1 MAKKDKQDINPEQ
14 FNEFLTYV
22 AQKGPPPG
30 KLSDI
35 FDLSRDSG
43 LYDIYKEDNPLIKS
57 YKFTGANFI
66 NKLLQDKTNFNLTN
80 DDKKLI
86 IEVGAFGDPDPRS
99 GFKLNMSDPKIADR
113 VEKMSV
119 DLAEQKEKLSNDEY
133 QSYRAKSRKQLV
145 NDVLKFKVADT
156 VFDNEAPKLDFY
168 ARDKSKP
175 FSDFI
180 TQELNMQSG
189 YGFTPEIPD
198 FAGGTIG
205 KEYIPA
211 NDQERYRTKTYE
223 SEVFPTET
231 IKTDRLENF
240 YLDEELGYLRGPE
253 GLFYNPETEQFLNQ
267 QDVYGPPPELK
278 GYQYDPRLQGV
289 LSEGVNPTY
298 GSQFQNK
305 NQGGLI
311 GYAKGGQMN
320 IKQQTQNVANQGRY
334 GDSMLLHVNPA
345 EVKGLAQAMPITVN
359 PQTGQP
365 EAFLPFL
372 APLLG
377 SMAGTALFGGSALAA
392 GIGAGLATYAQ
403 TGGSGS
409 KALLSGL
416 TAGFG
421 TNALNTGAAASA
433 GATAGTNAATN
444 AATQGLDFAGQT
456 AASQTANAAAQAAY
470 QPQTAFSAGK
480 DIFRGGFDQGAK
492 SLATGLMSPSG
503 MVAGASLGTQG
514 VMNSQELFE
523 QQMRELEMNE
533 EQRRRDMYANNPEVQ
548 LYSASGGT
556 TNFEGG
562 GLLEKTL
569 SGDYGVLGILKNNP
583 ELAFGAAGIAAKN
596 NFRGSFLGELYNKY
610 KERKSQGDEQGANE
624 VASQIQQEESNQMA
638 YGGLTQ
644 FRRGGSTDDDQYS
657 YQSSRQVYAPAKTQY
672 QVNPDFMA
680 GFAPETMYFRPDT
693 INAPSM
699 STLGGSR
706 PTLGA
711 DTYTGTKGGYD
722 YEGSVDADGN
732 YTAGTA
738 QGVQFAPQTSIDPY
752 AAFTGSAPQGL
763 VQSAYNPYPVQPMS
777 MSPID
782 DTEDTSDYTDA
793 GGIGEGGGDS
803 TGGGGLYD
811 GDQGYFSDLNLMGG
825 NMGGFDPTSFMGASA
840 YLNHKMFLISALDST
855 TRFLTNQYIQNQQIQ
870 EYLDSLNNPTTDIGD
885 AFTADGPMGK
895 AQGGVT
901 NYANQGQTEIMPMD
915 VMPEASAQT
924 MQDPLIQ
931 EVTMFILGESDN
943 EQAVNQFV
951 DKYGVEAFS
960 QLREQILQSLVP
972 GAQTEGLIAGVGNG
986 GMDDDIMGTIGNKEK
1001 IAVSQDEFIVP
1012 ADVVSMLGDGSS
1024 DAGSKELYGMMD
1036 RVRQKKTGT
1045 TKQAPRLA
1053 NAGGYLPA

>member
-1 MAKKDKQDINPEQ
+1 MIQ
-14 FNEFLTYV
+14 
-22 AQKGPPPG
+22 
-30 KLSDI
+30 
-35 FDLSRDSG
+35 
-43 LYDIYKEDNPLIKS
+43 
-57 YKFTGANFI
+57 
-66 NKLLQDKTNFNLTN
+66 
-80 DDKKLI
+80 
-86 IEVGAFGDPDPRS
+86 
-99 GFKLNMSDPKIADR
+99 GFK
-113 VEKMSV
+113 EFC
-119 DLAEQKEKLSNDEY
+119 QKELI
-133 QSYRAKSRKQLV
+133 L
-145 NDVLKFKVADT
+145 
-156 VFDNEAPKLDFY
+156 
-168 ARDKSKP
+168 
-175 FSDFI
+175 
-180 TQELNMQSG
+180 
-189 YGFTPEIPD
+189 
-198 FAGGTIG
+198 
-205 KEYIPA
+205 
-211 NDQERYRTKTYE
+211 
-223 SEVFPTET
+223 
-231 IKTDRLENF
+231 
-240 YLDEELGYLRGPE
+240 
-253 GLFYNPETEQFLNQ
+253 
-267 QDVYGPPPELK
+267 
-278 GYQYDPRLQGV
+278 
-289 LSEGVNPTY
+289 TY

-359 PQTGQP
+359 PETGQP

-377 SMAGTALFGGSALAA
+377 SMAGTTLLAGTGGLLAGNAALAA

-433 GATAGTNAATN
+433 GATAGTDAATN

-480 DIFRGGFDQGAK
+480 DMFAGGFDQGAK

-514 VMNSQELFE
+514 VMNSMELYE
-523 QQMRELEMNE
+523 QQMRQFEEDE

-548 LYSASGGT
+548 LYSA
-556 TNFEGG
+556 
-562 GLLEKTL
+562 
-569 SGDYGVLGILKNNP
+569 
-583 ELAFGAAGIAAKN
+583 A
-596 NFRGSFLGELYNKY
+596 
-610 KERKSQGDEQGANE
+610 
-624 VASQIQQEESNQMA
+624 
-638 YGGLTQ
+638 GGLTQ
-644 FRRGGSTDDDQYS
+644 FRRGGNTDNTDDAKKEEYG
-657 YQSSRQVYAPAKTQY
+657 YEAGKQVYAPAKQQY
-672 QVNPDFMA
+672 AVNPDFMA

-693 INAPSM
+693 INAPSS
-699 STLGGSR
+699 STRGGSR
-706 PTLGA
+706 PTLGP

-722 YEGSVDADGN
+722 YEGSVDAGGN

-825 NMGGFDPTSFMGASA
+825 NMGGFDPTSFMGASGV
-840 YLNHKMFLISALDST
+840 
-855 TRFLTNQYIQNQQIQ
+855 TNQYIQNQQIQ

-915 VMPEASAQT
+915 VMPEASAQP

-972 GAQTEGLIAGVGNG
+972 NAQTEGLIAGVGNG

-1024 DAGSKELYGMMD
+1024 DAGSKELYDMMD

>member
-359 PQTGQP
+359 PETGQP

-377 SMAGTALFGGSALAA
+377 SMAGTTLLAGTGGLLAGNAALAA

-421 TNALNTGAAASA
+421 TNAMNTGAAASA
-433 GATAGTNAATN
+433 GATAGTDAATQ

-480 DIFRGGFDQGAK
+480 DMFAGGFDQGAK

-514 VMNSQELFE
+514 VMNSQELYE
-523 QQMRELEMNE
+523 QQMRQFEEDE

-548 LYSASGGT
+548 LYSA
-556 TNFEGG
+556 
-562 GLLEKTL
+562 
-569 SGDYGVLGILKNNP
+569 
-583 ELAFGAAGIAAKN
+583 A
-596 NFRGSFLGELYNKY
+596 
-610 KERKSQGDEQGANE
+610 
-624 VASQIQQEESNQMA
+624 
-638 YGGLTQ
+638 GGLTQ

-722 YEGSVDADGN
+722 YEGSVDAGGN

-825 NMGGFDPTSFMGASA
+825 NMGGFDPTSFMGASG
-840 YLNHKMFLISALDST
+840 I
-855 TRFLTNQYIQNQQIQ
+855 TNQYIQNQQIQ

-915 VMPEASAQT
+915 VMPEASAQP

-972 GAQTEGLIAGVGNG
+972 NAQTEGLIAGVGNG

-1024 DAGSKELYGMMD
+1024 DAGSKELYDMMD

-1045 TKQAPRLA
+1045 TKQAPKLA

>member
-1 MAKKDKQDINPEQ
+1 MQYKIKKGDTLSSISRNLGISVKDLASANKIKDVNKIQAGASLTIPQPKKKKSSSIEKVIPQAKNIESVQKAAKKTKENKSDSDTKKLKEKKESILPINVRQFFNPNEDRTQEDLSKSELKALREIIDYSQSEERRADKISRNVNPNSIEYSDYNAMEGVYAGDAAQVNSTGSILDKVTNPYAILKTTLGQATVNKNEDGTYQVTDKFDFKPKTDSTGLSKLAEYVQSIPEQ
-14 FNEFLTYV
+14 GFNPY
-22 AQKGPPPG
+22 G
-30 KLSDI
+30 
-35 FDLSRDSG
+35 
-43 LYDIYKEDNPLIKS
+43 
-57 YKFTGANFI
+57 
-66 NKLLQDKTNFNLTN
+66 
-80 DDKKLI
+80 
-86 IEVGAFGDPDPRS
+86 
-99 GFKLNMSDPKIADR
+99 
-113 VEKMSV
+113 
-119 DLAEQKEKLSNDEY
+119 
-133 QSYRAKSRKQLV
+133 QLR
-145 NDVLKFKVADT
+145 N
-156 VFDNEAPKLDFY
+156 Y
-168 ARDKSKP
+168 
-175 FSDFI
+175 
-180 TQELNMQSG
+180 MG
-189 YGFTPEIPD
+189 Y
-198 FAGGTIG
+198 
-205 KEYIPA
+205 
-211 NDQERYRTKTYE
+211 
-223 SEVFPTET
+223 
-231 IKTDRLENF
+231 
-240 YLDEELGYLRGPE
+240 
-253 GLFYNPETEQFLNQ
+253 
-267 QDVYGPPPELK
+267 YGPQE
-278 GYQYDPRLQGV
+278 GTGQG
-289 LSEGVNPTY
+289 GNINITAA
-298 GSQFQNK
+298 N
-305 NQGGLI
+305 GGLI
-311 GYAKGGQMN
+311 NYAKGGNMN

-377 SMAGTALFGGSALAA
+377 SMAGTTLLAGTGGLLAGNAALAA

-421 TNALNTGAAASA
+421 TNAMNTGAAASA
-433 GATAGTNAATN
+433 GATAGTDAATQ

-480 DIFRGGFDQGAK
+480 DMFAGGFDQGAK

-523 QQMRELEMNE
+523 QQMRELEMDE
-533 EQRRRDMYANNPEVQ
+533 EQRRRDMYANNPEIQ
-548 LYSASGGT
+548 LYSASGGVT
-556 TNFEGG
+556 GFEEGG
-562 GLLEKTL
+562 FVSSIKSSARNLADRL
-569 SGDYGVLGILKNNP
+569 S
-583 ELAFGAAGIAAKN
+583 
-596 NFRGSFLGELYNKY
+596 
-610 KERKSQGDEQGANE
+610 
-624 VASQIQQEESNQMA
+624 
-638 YGGLTQ
+638 
-644 FRRGGSTDDDQYS
+644 DDQFGYE
-657 YQSSRQVYAPAKTQY
+657 SSRQVYAPAKQQY
-672 QVNPDFMA
+672 AVNPDFMA

-693 INAPSM
+693 INSPSM

-732 YTAGTA
+732 YVPGTA

-763 VQSAYNPYPVQPMS
+763 VQSDYNPYPVQPMS

-782 DTEDTSDYTDA
+782 DLVDPVDPGDSGDY
-793 GGIGEGGGDS
+793 GGGGDDFS
-803 TGGGGLYD
+803 GGGGYYG
-811 GDQGYFSDLNLMGG
+811 GDPYGGDPFNGGDYYYADQRNGGGGYYGGDLGTGG
-825 NMGGFDPTSFMGASA
+825 KGYYNMGGFDPTSF
-840 YLNHKMFLISALDST
+840 D
-855 TRFLTNQYIQNQQIQ
+855 
-870 EYLDSLNNPTTDIGD
+870 PTS
-885 AFTADGPMGK
+885 FPMER
-895 AQGGVT
+895 AEGGVT

-915 VMPEASAQT
+915 VMPEASAQP

-1024 DAGSKELYGMMD
+1024 DAGSKELYDMMD

>member
-1 MAKKDKQDINPEQ
+1 MD
-14 FNEFLTYV
+14 
-22 AQKGPPPG
+22 
-30 KLSDI
+30 
-35 FDLSRDSG
+35 
-43 LYDIYKEDNPLIKS
+43 
-57 YKFTGANFI
+57 
-66 NKLLQDKTNFNLTN
+66 
-80 DDKKLI
+80 
-86 IEVGAFGDPDPRS
+86 
-99 GFKLNMSDPKIADR
+99 
-113 VEKMSV
+113 
-119 DLAEQKEKLSNDEY
+119 
-133 QSYRAKSRKQLV
+133 
-145 NDVLKFKVADT
+145 
-156 VFDNEAPKLDFY
+156 
-168 ARDKSKP
+168 
-175 FSDFI
+175 
-180 TQELNMQSG
+180 
-189 YGFTPEIPD
+189 
-198 FAGGTIG
+198 
-205 KEYIPA
+205 
-211 NDQERYRTKTYE
+211 
-223 SEVFPTET
+223 
-231 IKTDRLENF
+231 
-240 YLDEELGYLRGPE
+240 
-253 GLFYNPETEQFLNQ
+253 
-267 QDVYGPPPELK
+267 
-278 GYQYDPRLQGV
+278 
-289 LSEGVNPTY
+289 
-298 GSQFQNK
+298 
-305 NQGGLI
+305 
-311 GYAKGGQMN
+311 

-334 GDSMLLHVNPA
+334 GDSMLLHVNPV

-377 SMAGTALFGGSALAA
+377 SMAGTTLLAGTGGLLAGNAALAA

-421 TNALNTGAAASA
+421 TNAMNTGAAASA
-433 GATAGTNAATN
+433 GATAGTDAATQ

-480 DIFRGGFDQGAK
+480 DMFAGGFDQGAK

-523 QQMRELEMNE
+523 QQMRELEMDE
-533 EQRRRDMYANNPEVQ
+533 EQRRRDMYANNPEIQ
-548 LYSASGGT
+548 LYSASGGVT
-556 TNFEGG
+556 GFEEGG
-562 GLLEKTL
+562 FVSSIKSRARNLADTL
-569 SGDYGVLGILKNNP
+569 S
-583 ELAFGAAGIAAKN
+583 
-596 NFRGSFLGELYNKY
+596 
-610 KERKSQGDEQGANE
+610 
-624 VASQIQQEESNQMA
+624 
-638 YGGLTQ
+638 
-644 FRRGGSTDDDQYS
+644 DDQFGYES
-657 YQSSRQVYAPAKTQY
+657 GKQVYAPAKQQY
-672 QVNPDFMA
+672 AVNPDFMA

-693 INAPSM
+693 INSPSM

-722 YEGSVDADGN
+722 YEGSVDAGGN

-825 NMGGFDPTSFMGASA
+825 NMGGFDPTSFMGASG
-840 YLNHKMFLISALDST
+840 I
-855 TRFLTNQYIQNQQIQ
+855 TNQYIQNQQIQ

-915 VMPEASAQT
+915 VMPEASAQP

-972 GAQTEGLIAGVGNG
+972 NAQTEGLIAGVGNG

-1024 DAGSKELYGMMD
+1024 DAGSKELYDMMD

-1045 TKQAPRLA
+1045 TKQAPKLA